1 MLLRRHCGG
10 WQTTWQTK
18 RLPSCEGKRERE
30 LDTDMASGIAARS
43 RDVYAAV
50 EWTDFYSSFKEMLLD
65 DRGFPRLM
73 HTAVQTSP
81 LCLAYR
87 SARLLDC

>member
-1 MLLRRHCGG
+1 
-10 WQTTWQTK
+10 
-18 RLPSCEGKRERE
+18 
-30 LDTDMASGIAARS
+30 MASGIAARS

-50 EWTDFYSSFKEMLLD
+50 EWIDFYSGFKEMLLD

-81 LCLAYR
+81 LCLAYYLPG
-87 SARLLDC
+87 SWTAKAKEKVK